1 MTIRTKR
8 RGWRSLAAILA
19 AMLMAS
25 VLAVVAGSPVQA
37 ANTASEALVD
47 TNDDGRPDS
56 RAFAG
61 DDRYDTALRLAKHFA
76 NNDTPNAIDTVIVA
90 SGETQID
97 AVAAAGVAGYEE
109 APVLLTRR
117 DQLPKGVATFIEDQ
131 GVSRVFVAGGT
142 AVISDDVVEQI
153 ESLDSSPTVMRVAGD
168 NRYGTAAA
176 LAGKIL
182 STARWCGSDDSA
194 VFLANGNQV
203 PITSAIMAGPMSY
216 RMQMPLLLTA
226 ADALPT
232 ETSEYIDDNDVDRVV
247 IIGNAG
253 EVSADVADEIAALGA
268 SVDRVAG
275 DDAASTSVEVA
286 KLMWGDCDGLPTD
299 TDRVALVNSEATV
312 DGVTGGPVAGRGLAN
327 NDRPM
332 AILLVG
338 DSLPD
343 SVRDWLA
350 ATPDEAGSQKTHL
363 SIVAIGGT
371 KVVSNAVMA
380 AAVDAANTAPGL
392 TTSIG
397 NASGGEITASR
408 HGEATDDPDSFTVTF
423 SDQLEMD
430 AGNNWKRQLSDVLYV
445 NGQLASIEDEADN
458 INATFEGAMNTN
470 MNCVVGASVTVKL
483 TTPLKAGD
491 RIEVRPTAHMFGQ
504 DGDRRLLQASSAT
517 VGLTPSSASAP
528 TIEVIAIEGQEMLYL
543 RSNGAI
549 AAGSTAG
556 DVQVRS
562 SVGAKL
568 NPIAVTRDD
577 SDPANLYTAALTLAA
592 DLDLN
597 GDGDTGDPGEAA
609 KGDGYVLR
617 RGDSAWAER
626 NVFTKDNLPSR
637 YARDEV
643 VSRVRSFR
651 SSSVLVGTRDT
662 GVNDDPSDDKAT
674 GNRAFRIV
682 GNAESGAYLSQ
693 RASAYIGRTDADSP
707 HPNEIMISGL
717 WSGDAAGAAG
727 NDWQIAIDSNANYNA
742 AAATPEIDV
751 SVSNRTG
758 VAGGGLIRV
767 QFLAGS
773 PTLGDLAAA
782 LMGNSEFTDNFAL
795 TYNCAESR
803 DVIDR
808 GAFSTTSTYLT
819 GGVSSVGIQVN
830 WNDWVSAL
838 ADDSGAALRDDV
850 LGSLVRLHDSS
861 ASGYVALTGNAAG
874 VAPADTDGDRQ
885 TDAASSA
892 SVVLVGG
899 APTMSAQIVYST
911 TDATRLPGLRT
922 GSGRGA
928 VTFGGNYYE
937 DGTFTAVAASDGTI
951 TYTATEGTAST
962 DHVAVNY
969 LTAADDR
976 DTDRY
981 GENPTTEGTSEGIAI
996 GRTNR
1001 SEPVDSANI
1010 GQTIRVRS
1018 GAVLSHTPGPQ
1029 AVPSS

>member
-1 MTIRTKR
+1 
-8 RGWRSLAAILA
+8 
-19 AMLMAS
+19 MAS
-25 VLAVVAGSPVQA
+25 VLAVVAGAPVQA
-37 ANTASEALVD
+37 ANTAGEHLVD

-61 DDRYDTALRLAKHFA
+61 DDRYDTALRLAMHFA
-76 NNDTPNAIDTVIVA
+76 NSNTPGSVSTVIVA

-97 AVAAAGVAGYEE
+97 AVAAAGIAGYEE

-131 GVSRVFVAGGT
+131 GVSRVYVAGGT

-153 ESLDSSPTVMRVAGD
+153 EGLDSSPSVDRVAGD

-176 LAGKIL
+176 MAGEIV
-182 STARWCGSDDSA
+182 SAARWCGSDDSA
-194 VFLANGNQV
+194 VFLANGNLV
-203 PITSAIMAGPMSY
+203 PITSAILAGPMSY

-226 ADALPT
+226 MDMLPA

-247 IIGNAG
+247 IIGNTD

-286 KLMWGDCDGLPTD
+286 KLMWGDCEGLPTD
-299 TDRVALVNSEATV
+299 TSRVALVNAEATV
-312 DGVTGGPVAGRGLAN
+312 DGVTGGPVAGRGIGN
-327 NDRPM
+327 NDSPM

-338 DSLPD
+338 DSLPA

-350 ATPDEAGSQKTHL
+350 ATPEETGGQKTHL
-363 SIVAIGGT
+363 SLVAIGGT
-371 KVVSNAVMA
+371 AVVSNSVMA

-392 TTSIG
+392 TTSIDPVTS
-397 NASGGEITASR
+397 NRSG
-408 HGEATDDPDSFTVTF
+408 HGAGAAATFTVTF
-423 SDQLEMD
+423 TDELDMD
-430 AGNNWKRQLSDVLYV
+430 ARGDWKRQLSDVFYV
-445 NGQLASIEDEADN
+445 NGQLASIADEVGD
-458 INATFEGAMNTN
+458 ITATFSGAENTS
-470 MNCVVGASVTVKL
+470 MNCVDGAEVKVTL

-491 RIEVRPTAHMFGQ
+491 RIEVRPTSHMFGK

-517 VGLTPSSASAP
+517 VGLTPSNASAP
-528 TIEVIAIEGQEMLYL
+528 TIEVIAIEGQSQVFL
-543 RSNGAI
+543 RSNGDVAT
-549 AAGSTAG
+549 GPTAG
-556 DVQVRS
+556 EVQVRS
-562 SVGAKL
+562 SVGAKFTVG
-568 NPIAVTRDD
+568 PVTAHDTID
-577 SDPANLYTAALTLAA
+577 HLYTAALTLDA

-597 GDGDTGDPGEAA
+597 GDGDTSDAGEAA
-609 KGDGYVLR
+609 EDAAYVLR
-617 RGDSAWAER
+617 RGDAAWAER

-662 GVNDDPSDDKAT
+662 GVNDDPSDDDEET

-682 GNAESGAYLSQ
+682 ANAESGAYLSH
-693 RASAYIGRTDADSP
+693 RASAFIGGTPTTPAVVTSWGSEMRIT
-707 HPNEIMISGL
+707 GL

-742 AAATPEIDV
+742 AATTPEIDV

-795 TYNCAESR
+795 TYDCAESR

-808 GAFSTTSTYLT
+808 TAFATTSTYLT

-830 WNDWVSAL
+830 WNDWVKEL
-838 ADDSGAALRDDV
+838 AGNEGDALRDAV
-850 LGSLVRLHDSS
+850 LGSLVRVHDSS
-861 ASGYVALTGNAAG
+861 ATGYVPLTGNAAG
-874 VAPADTDGDRQ
+874 ITPADNDGDDQ

-892 SVVLVGG
+892 SAVLVGG

-922 GSGRGA
+922 GSRGGA
-928 VTFGGNYYE
+928 VAFGGSYFPSSGNS
-937 DGTFTAVAASDGTI
+937 V
-951 TYTATEGTAST
+951 GTASGT
-962 DHVAVNY
+962 HVAVNY
-969 LTAADDR
+969 LTVDL
-976 DTDRY
+976 DTDNDD
-981 GENPTTEGTSEGIAI
+981 GDNDPATGFDTA
-996 GRTNR
+996 RTAS

-1029 AVPSS
+1029 AAAQ

>member
-25 VLAVVAGSPVQA
+25 VLAVVAGAPAQA

-76 NNDTPNAIDTVIVA
+76 HNDTPNAIDTVIVA

-131 GVSRVFVAGGT
+131 GVSQVFVAGGT

-153 ESLDSSPTVMRVAGD
+153 EGLDSSPTVMRVAGD

-299 TDRVALVNSEATV
+299 TGRVALVNSEATV

-371 KVVSNAVMA
+371 AVVSNAVMA

-392 TTSIG
+392 TTNIRPVTS
-397 NASGGEITASR
+397 NQSG
-408 HGEATDDPDSFTVTF
+408 HGGTTMFTVTF
-423 SDQLEMD
+423 SDELDMN
-430 AGNNWKRQLSDVLYV
+430 APNWKRQLSDVFYV
-445 NGQLASIEDEADN
+445 NGQLASIEDEVGD
-458 INATFEGAMNTN
+458 INETFTGAENTS
-470 MNCVVGASVTVKL
+470 MNCVVGASVTVTL

-491 RIEVRPTAHMFGQ
+491 RIEVRPTAHMFGK
-504 DGDRRLLQASSAT
+504 DGDQRLLQASSAT
-517 VGLTPSSASAP
+517 VGLNPSSASAP
-528 TIEVIAIEGQEMLYL
+528 TIEVIAIEGQNMLYL
-543 RSNGAI
+543 RSNGERAT
-549 AAGSTAG
+549 GSTAG

-562 SVGAKL
+562 SVGAK
-568 NPIAVTRDD
+568 VTVGPVTEVDGI
-577 SDPANLYTAALTLAA
+577 PGLYSAELGLSAG
-592 DLDLN
+592 LDLN
-597 GDGDTGDPGEAA
+597 GDSDFSDLGEANA
-609 KGDGYVLR
+609 GSDTYVLR

-626 NVFTKDNLPSR
+626 NVFTKDNLASR

-662 GVNDDPSDDKAT
+662 GVNDDPSDDALAT
-674 GNRAFRIV
+674 GHRAFRIV

-693 RASAYIGRTDADSP
+693 RASAYIGRGTTPDTAD
-707 HPNEIMISGL
+707 PNQIMISGL

-742 AAATPEIDV
+742 AAKTPEIDV

-830 WNDWVSAL
+830 WNDWVRAFP
-838 ADDSGAALRDDV
+838 DDESDALRDDV
-850 LGSLVRLHDSS
+850 LGSLVRVHDAS

-928 VTFGGNYYE
+928 VTFGGSYFPSS
-937 DGTFTAVAASDGTI
+937 GVSV
-951 TYTATEGTAST
+951 GTASV

-969 LTAADDR
+969 VTDDR
-976 DTDRY
+976 DTDNDD
-981 GENPTTEGTSEGIAI
+981 GDNNPATGIDTA
-996 GRTNR
+996 RTGS
-1001 SEPVDSANI
+1001 SEPVDNANI